1 MVVPVAPAKGVD
13 SGNVGKLWMTLGS
26 GTTAGALGHTGC
38 THVPTMPQPP
48 TPLTDMELPPHTG
61 SVKEVTVMVLEFT
74 RV

>member
-1 MVVPVAPAKGVD
+1 
-13 SGNVGKLWMTLGS
+13 
-26 GTTAGALGHTGC
+26 
-38 THVPTMPQPP
+38 MPQPP